1 MSIFIISL
9 RLVHH
14 LELCLLHVR
23 VQTHMELLTQLL
35 LLLQR
40 PERLKQLLLVQ
51 LVNIV
56 KERLDL
62 IVSQLGI
69 EAFLLE
75 NGENFEFGCSSEGVD
90 GILAIVVVDGVDF
103 IKILLRFGGKFLFE
117 EIEASKTVQ
126 LNIEVL
132 WKLGV

>member
-1 MSIFIISL
+1 
-9 RLVHH
+9 
-14 LELCLLHVR
+14 
-23 VQTHMELLTQLL
+23 MELLTQLL